1 MLRYRI
7 AQNALGRYIVLS
19 AFLFVV
25 PIGQT
30 YATRAEAQEDAD
42 RLNGQGQA
50 TNPSRETTPAMTP
63 AA

>member
-42 RLNGQGQA
+42 RLNGHQQP
-50 TNPSRETTPAMTP
+50 TNPSHQTPAMTP

>member
-42 RLNGQGQA
+42 RLNHGQP
-50 TNPSRETTPAMTP
+50 TDPSHQTAPAMTP